1 MAGIKSYES
10 KYGITITND
19 SFTNPL
25 TGKYQK
31 RYKIY
36 TADGCLWENGLTY
49 RGLQQEIKT
58 SGDIFLQI
66 KIDMLT
72 ENIII

>member
-1 MAGIKSYES
+1 MRGIRYLEE
-10 KYGITITND
+10 KYGITVTND
-19 SFTNPL
+19 SFINPL

-49 RGLQQEIKT
+49 RGLQQEIKA
-58 SGDIFLQI
+58 SANIFLQI
-66 KIDMLT
+66 KANTLI

>member
-25 TGKYQK
+25 TGNYQK

-36 TADGCLWENGLTY
+36 TTDGCLWENGLTY

-58 SGDIFLQI
+58 SRDKFLQI
-66 KIDMLT
+66 KANTLT

>member
-1 MAGIKSYES
+1 MARIKSYEN
-10 KYGITITND
+10 KYGITVTND

-49 RGLQQEIKT
+49 RGLQQEIKA
-58 SGDIFLQI
+58 SANIFLQI
-66 KIDMLT
+66 KANTLT

>member
-1 MAGIKSYES
+1 MRGIRYLEE
-10 KYGITITND
+10 KYGITVTND
-19 SFTNPL
+19 SFTNSL

-49 RGLQQEIKT
+49 QGLQQEIKA
-58 SGDIFLQI
+58 SANIFLQI
-66 KIDMLT
+66 KANTLT

>member
-1 MAGIKSYES
+1 MTGIKSYES
-10 KYGITITND
+10 KYGITVTND

-49 RGLQQEIKT
+49 RGLQQEIKA
-58 SGDIFLQI
+58 SANIFLQI
-66 KIDMLT
+66 KANTLT

>member
-58 SGDIFLQI
+58 SGDIFLQM
-66 KIDMLT
+66 KADMLT

>member
-1 MAGIKSYES
+1 MRGIRYLEE
-10 KYGITITND
+10 KYGITVTND

-49 RGLQQEIKT
+49 RGLQQEIKA

-66 KIDMLT
+66 KANTLT

>member
-1 MAGIKSYES
+1 MKGIRYLEE
-10 KYGITITND
+10 KYGITVTND

-49 RGLQQEIKT
+49 RGLQQEIKAST
-58 SGDIFLQI
+58 NIFLQI
-66 KIDMLT
+66 KVNTLT

>member
-1 MAGIKSYES
+1 MKGIRYLEE
-10 KYGITITND
+10 KYGITVTND

-25 TGKYQK
+25 TGKCQK

-49 RGLQQEIKT
+49 RGLQQEIKA
-58 SGDIFLQI
+58 SANIFLQI
-66 KIDMLT
+66 KANTLT

>member
-1 MAGIKSYES
+1 MARIKSYEN
-10 KYGITITND
+10 KYGITVTND

-49 RGLQQEIKT
+49 QGLQQEIKT

-66 KIDMLT
+66 KANTLT

>member
-1 MAGIKSYES
+1 MRRIRYLEG
-10 KYGITITND
+10 KYGITVTND

-31 RYKIY
+31 QYKIY

-49 RGLQQEIKT
+49 RGLQQEIKA
-58 SGDIFLQI
+58 SANIFLQI
-66 KIDMLT
+66 KANTLT